1 MGEDFVE
8 IDVSV
13 HPRIVV
19 AIIGLC
25 FAVDS
30 TSTRG
35 RAVFVDSACF
45 GLFGLFA
52 DSIRNPRSP

>member
-13 HPRIVV
+13 DPRIVV
-19 AIIGLC
+19 AG
-25 FAVDS
+25 FGFFSVADS

-35 RAVFVDSACF
+35 RAVFVDVAYF
-45 GLFGLFA
+45 GLFGLFTA
-52 DSIRNPRSP
+52 DIECLPPP